1 MSRSW
6 LDQPERGSRF
16 GLWLM
21 TRIAIAF
28 GWRISHLLLY
38 PITGYFLLFAPAARR
53 ASGRFLER
61 ALGRKA
67 RLGDVFRHLFCFAS
81 VILDRV
87 YFLSGRASEYRIEI
101 AGADA
106 FEAAAAK
113 GGVILLGSHLG
124 SFEVMRL
131 LAMRRGVRVRP
142 LMYEVNAAQMR
153 VAFGRLNPTLAA
165 DIISLGEP
173 AAMLQVRECLAR
185 GECVGFLGDR
195 IARGDKTIAVDFLGG
210 PAALP
215 AGPFLV
221 AAALKAPVVMFF
233 ALHRAAR
240 TYEVR
245 FAALELDHG
254 LSGEERGD
262 RDRGVS
268 AMAQHYADCL
278 AFHARLAPYNWFN
291 FFDFWERPGDATG

>member
-1 MSRSW
+1 MSRAW
-6 LDQPERGSRF
+6 LDQPERGSLF
-16 GLWLM
+16 GLRLM
-21 TRIAIAF
+21 TRFALVF
-28 GWRISHLLLY
+28 GWRISYLSLY

-53 ASGRFLER
+53 ASGQFLQLV
-61 ALGRKA
+61 LGRKA
-67 RLGDVFRHLFCFAS
+67 YFSDVFRHLFCFAS

-87 YFLSGRASEYRIEI
+87 YLLSGRADGYRIDI
-101 AGADA
+101 AGVDA
-106 FEAAAAK
+106 FEAAAAR

-131 LAMRRGVRVRP
+131 LAMRRGVKVRP
-142 LMYEVNAAQMR
+142 LMYEANAARMR
-153 VAFGRLNPTLAA
+153 AAFGRLNPALAA
-165 DIISLGEP
+165 EVIPLGEP
-173 AAMLQVRECLAR
+173 AAMLQVKESLAR

-195 IARGDKTIAVDFLGG
+195 IARGDKTIAVDFLGR
-210 PAALP
+210 PAVLP

-245 FAALELDHG
+245 FQTLEQG
-254 LSGEERGD
+254 GEQFSESG
-262 RDRGVS
+262 S
-268 AMAQHYADCL
+268 ARSRRVEAMGQHFADCL

-291 FFDFWERPGDATG
+291 FFDFWGRPGDGAG